1 MNVWDES
8 ERVVPER
15 GAGIT
20 SLKKKKS
27 PHPSGM
33 SEMTPAKQSHMKGT
47 AGELRVTAGQGLTE
61 EDAKQNEPAQS
72 TSS

>member
-15 GAGIT
+15 GAGIA
-20 SLKKKKS
+20 SLKKKS

-61 EDAKQNEPAQS
+61 EDAKQNEPARS